1 MVQTLSL
8 HFSTSRRNDTQL
20 FIHEITSLLLFRARR
35 GTVLGFAF
43 LRKKREATK
52 EVQALS
58 LHARRK
64 RNKTKETKAGSFDQA
79 ASAGGH
85 LKHR

>member
-35 GTVLGFAF
+35 GTVLG
-43 LRKKREATK
+43 LREATK